1 MTEKEAIKLIKQ
13 TPLMRWESQKLDEQH
28 TELGE
33 ALYLAIEALEK
44 IAEMKE
50 DNMKELIE
58 ALHVIQNEC
67 KKYEQCMTCP
77 LSSEDEHGNTRCLF
91 EYNLPCGIDIDA
103 LQRELV

>member
-44 IAEMKE
+44 IAEMKGE
-50 DNMKELIE
+50 
-58 ALHVIQNEC
+58 
-67 KKYEQCMTCP
+67 
-77 LSSEDEHGNTRCLF
+77 
-91 EYNLPCGIDIDA
+91 
-103 LQRELV
+103 